1 MRIVIVG
8 AGKLGYS
15 IAELLS
21 KEEYDVIVVDKDEQR
36 LEVIKDSLDV
46 LTMAAN
52 GSSPITLG
60 DGDIRGAEVLIAVTN
75 SDEVNMISCILAKK
89 NGIKHT
95 IARIRDIQFI
105 SEAKEY
111 LKENID
117 IDLMLNPEMITALE
131 INRILMVPAALNV
144 EDFADG
150 KVRLFEAKVR
160 TDSKLANIPFRD
172 LNMPR
177 EILAAMLFRAHEM
190 IIPHGNDSL
199 QPMDNAYFIGRTKD
213 IENFSHNFVQQD
225 SSKIERVM
233 IIGAGRTGRF
243 LATVLD
249 RQGVKVKIFDKDRN
263 ICREMAEKLKNG
275 EAYEGDG
282 TDIDLLVQEGIKEA
296 DAVACLTKDD
306 KLNLLV
312 AMLCKH
318 LGAKKT
324 IVQVSRSEYIDI
336 MEKVG
341 IDIVLSSR
349 MLASSEVLAYVR
361 RGGIISVSLLE
372 GAKVEA
378 IEVIV
383 QDNAQVAG
391 KQLKQAGLPR
401 ECLVCA
407 YLRNDEA
414 NIANGSTVLQAGDRV
429 IIIIKTSHSKR
440 VLEYF
445 KNN

>member
-1 MRIVIVG
+1 M
-8 AGKLGYS
+8 
-15 IAELLS
+15 
-21 KEEYDVIVVDKDEQR
+21 
-36 LEVIKDSLDV
+36 
-46 LTMAAN
+46 
-52 GSSPITLG
+52 
-60 DGDIRGAEVLIAVTN
+60 
-75 SDEVNMISCILAKK
+75 
-89 NGIKHT
+89 
-95 IARIRDIQFI
+95 
-105 SEAKEY
+105 
-111 LKENID
+111 
-117 IDLMLNPEMITALE
+117 
-131 INRILMVPAALNV
+131 
-144 EDFADG
+144 
-150 KVRLFEAKVR
+150 
-160 TDSKLANIPFRD
+160 
-172 LNMPR
+172 
-177 EILAAMLFRAHEM
+177 
-190 IIPHGNDSL
+190 
-199 QPMDNAYFIGRTKD
+199 
-213 IENFSHNFVQQD
+213 
-225 SSKIERVM
+225 
-233 IIGAGRTGRF
+233 
-243 LATVLD
+243 ATVLD

-324 IVQVSRSEYIDI
+324 IVQVSRSEYTDI

>member
-1 MRIVIVG
+1 
-8 AGKLGYS
+8 
-15 IAELLS
+15 
-21 KEEYDVIVVDKDEQR
+21 
-36 LEVIKDSLDV
+36 
-46 LTMAAN
+46 MAAN

-111 LKENID
+111 LKENFD

-336 MEKVG
+336 MEKT
-341 IDIVLSSR
+341 I
-349 MLASSEVLAYVR
+349 
-361 RGGIISVSLLE
+361 
-372 GAKVEA
+372 
-378 IEVIV
+378 
-383 QDNAQVAG
+383 
-391 KQLKQAGLPR
+391 
-401 ECLVCA
+401 
-407 YLRNDEA
+407 
-414 NIANGSTVLQAGDRV
+414 
-429 IIIIKTSHSKR
+429 
-440 VLEYF
+440 
-445 KNN
+445 